1 MTDRV
6 FIDTNI
12 LLYAYDLDAGSK
24 HDVASNIV
32 RRLWAEGTGA
42 LSTQVLQE
50 FYVNVTM
57 KIAKPISPAE
67 ARAIIGRYLV
77 WQVEVNTPES
87 VLRASEIQE
96 RYRLS
101 FWDALIVASAA
112 KAGATILYTED
123 LNRGQIIDR
132 VRIINPFLMATLAK
146 T

>member
-57 KIAKPISPAE
+57 KITKPISPAE

-101 FWDALIVASAA
+101 FWDALIIAAAA
-112 KAGATILYTED
+112 KAGAGILYTED
-123 LNRGQIIDR
+123 LNSGQMIEGIK
-132 VRIINPFLMATLAK
+132 IINPFSAPTSA
-146 T
+146 